1 MADALLVSYEGRR
14 SIAEDHKES
23 LTLLMKLGLRRQD
36 IESAVSHLSQLLKL
50 KNVSEYEE
58 RLLTERDCR
67 TALKHLDRFRAW
79 ARTKLP

>member
-1 MADALLVSYEGRR
+1 MADALLVSYRGRR
-14 SIAEDHKES
+14 SVAEDHEES
-23 LTLLMKLGLRRQD
+23 LTLLMKLGLSRKD
-36 IESAVSHLSQLLKL
+36 IGNAVSHLTQLLKL

-67 TALKHLDRFRAW
+67 AALKHLDRFRTW